1 MCLVSS
7 QENKVNDQT
16 TVTNT
21 TVNMV
26 LSKEKSS
33 KLTNLPVFETIGG
46 WRIADVVFES
56 GTAGNKPALNVQ
68 RISLTLFF
76 P

>member
-46 WRIADVVFES
+46 
-56 GTAGNKPALNVQ
+56 
-68 RISLTLFF
+68 
-76 P
+76 